1 MKIIHCADLHLGSK
15 IALGLDNISSERR
28 AEVRASLSNLVKY
41 AIANEIK
48 IILLSGDVFDS
59 DTPLKKDKDYFYSI
73 VRENKDIDFIYLK
86 GNHDINT
93 INDDNL
99 SNLKT
104 FNNSWMSYRFG
115 RVVIS
120 GIELNKNNITSFY
133 STLNLNY
140 NDFNIVMLHGDINK
154 EIDLFKL
161 KNKGIDYLA
170 LGHIHSFYKNS
181 LDDRGIYAYSGCLI
195 GRGFDEDGE
204 KGFIVID
211 INDNNFNFKFV
222 PNTIKMIE
230 NIDVDISNLDSI
242 SLINNKIRDVLNNKN
257 KNNIYRIILKGDIH
271 YNLEINE
278 MDIKANLADYYFICI
293 KDVTKRKIDE
303 NKYLNEVSLRGEF
316 IRTVLN
322 DSTINEDDKK
332 EIVALGLRMLEGR
345 EVEL

>member
-15 IALGLDNISSERR
+15 IAAGLEGISSERR
-28 AEVRASLSNLVKY
+28 AEVRASLSNLVEY
-41 AIANEIK
+41 AIANEIR

-99 SNLKT
+99 PNLKI
-104 FNNSWMSYRFG
+104 FNNSWVSYRFG
-115 RVVIS
+115 NVVVS

-154 EIDLFKL
+154 EIDLTKL

-181 LDDRGIYAYSGCLI
+181 LDDRGIYAYPGCLI

-211 INDNNFNFKFV
+211 INDNNFNFEFV

-242 SLINNKIRDVLNNKN
+242 SLINNKIRESLDNKN
-257 KNNIYRIILKGDIH
+257 KNNIYRIILKGDIP

-278 MDIKANLADYYFICI
+278 MDIKANFADYFFICI
-293 KDVTKRKIDE
+293 KDITKRKIDE
-303 NKYLNEVSLRGEF
+303 NKYLNEISLRGEF
-316 IRTVLN
+316 IRGVLN
-322 DSTINEDDKK
+322 DSTITDDDKK
-332 EIVALGLRMLEGR
+332 EIIALGLRMLEGR

>member
-15 IALGLDNISSERR
+15 IASGLDNISSVRR
-28 AEVRASLSNLVKY
+28 AEVRVSLSNLVEY

-59 DTPLKKDKDYFYSI
+59 DNPLKKDKDYFYSI

-115 RVVIS
+115 KVVIS

-133 STLNLNY
+133 STLNLHY
-140 NDFNIVMLHGDINK
+140 NDFNIVMLHCDINK
-154 EIDLFKL
+154 EIDLTKL
-161 KNKGIDYLA
+161 KNKDIDYLA

-181 LDDRGIYAYSGCLI
+181 LDDRGIYAYPGCLI

-211 INDNNFNFKFV
+211 INDNNFNFKFI
-222 PNTIKMIE
+222 PNTIRIIE
-230 NIDVDISNLDSI
+230 NINVDISNLDSI

-257 KNNIYRIILKGDIH
+257 KNNIYRIILKGDIP

-303 NKYLNEVSLRGEF
+303 KKYLNEVSLRGEF

-322 DSTINEDDKK
+322 DSAINEDDKK
-332 EIVALGLRMLEGR
+332 EIIALGLRMLEGR

>member
-15 IALGLDNISSERR
+15 IASGLDNISSERR
-28 AEVRASLSNLVKY
+28 AEVRASLSNLVEY

-59 DTPLKKDKDYFYSI
+59 DNPLKKDKDYFYSI

-99 SNLKT
+99 PNLKI
-104 FNNSWMSYRFG
+104 FNNSWVSYRFG
-115 RVVIS
+115 KVVVS

-133 STLNLNY
+133 STLNLHY

-154 EIDLFKL
+154 EIDLTKL

-181 LDDRGIYAYSGCLI
+181 LDDRGIYAYPGCLI

>member
-15 IALGLDNISSERR
+15 IASGLDNISSARR
-28 AEVRASLSNLVKY
+28 AEVRASLSNLVEY

-99 SNLKT
+99 PNLKT
-104 FNNSWMSYRFG
+104 FNNSWLSYRFG

-120 GIELNKNNITSFY
+120 GIELNKNNIASFY

-154 EIDLFKL
+154 EIDLSKL
-161 KNKGIDYLA
+161 NDKGIDYLA
-170 LGHIHSFYKNS
+170 LGHIHSFYKNK
-181 LDDRGIYAYSGCLI
+181 LDDRGIYAYPGCLI

-211 INDNNFNFKFV
+211 INDNNFNTKFI
-222 PNTIKMIE
+222 PNTIRIIE

-257 KNNIYRIILKGDIH
+257 KNNIYRIILKGDIP

-303 NKYLNEVSLRGEF
+303 KKYLNEVSLRGEF

-322 DSTINEDDKK
+322 DSAINEDDKK
-332 EIVALGLRMLEGR
+332 EIIALGLRMLEGR

>member
-15 IALGLDNISSERR
+15 IAAGLDGISSERR
-28 AEVRASLSNLVKY
+28 AEVRASLSNLVEY
-41 AIANEIK
+41 AIANEIR

-99 SNLKT
+99 PNLKI
-104 FNNSWMSYRFG
+104 FNNSWVSYRFG
-115 RVVIS
+115 NVVVS

-154 EIDLFKL
+154 EIDLTKL

-181 LDDRGIYAYSGCLI
+181 LDDRCIYAYPGCLI

-211 INDNNFNFKFV
+211 INDNNFNFEFV

-242 SLINNKIRDVLNNKN
+242 SLINNKIRESLDNKN
-257 KNNIYRIILKGDIH
+257 KNNIYRIILKGDIP

-278 MDIKANLADYYFICI
+278 MDIKANFADYFFICI
-293 KDVTKRKIDE
+293 KDITKRKIDE
-303 NKYLNEVSLRGEF
+303 NKYLNEISLRGEF
-316 IRTVLN
+316 IRGVLN
-322 DSTINEDDKK
+322 DSTITDDDKK
-332 EIVALGLRMLEGR
+332 EIIALGLRMLEGR

>member
-15 IALGLDNISSERR
+15 IASGLDNISSVRR
-28 AEVRASLSNLVKY
+28 AEVRVSLSNLVEY

-59 DTPLKKDKDYFYSI
+59 DNPLKKDKDYFYSI

-115 RVVIS
+115 KVVIS

-133 STLNLNY
+133 STLNLHY

-154 EIDLFKL
+154 EIDLTKL
-161 KNKGIDYLA
+161 KNKDIDYLA

-181 LDDRGIYAYSGCLI
+181 LDDRGIYAYPGCLI

-211 INDNNFNFKFV
+211 INDNNFNFKFI
-222 PNTIKMIE
+222 PNTIRIIE
-230 NIDVDISNLDSI
+230 NINVDISNLDSI

-257 KNNIYRIILKGDIH
+257 KNNIYRIILKGDIP

-303 NKYLNEVSLRGEF
+303 KKYLNEVSLRGEF

-322 DSTINEDDKK
+322 DSAINEDDKK
-332 EIVALGLRMLEGR
+332 EIIALGLRMLEGR

>member
-15 IALGLDNISSERR
+15 IAAGLEGISSERR
-28 AEVRASLSNLVKY
+28 AEVRASLSNLVEY
-41 AIANEIK
+41 AIANEIR

-99 SNLKT
+99 PNLKI
-104 FNNSWMSYRFG
+104 FNNSWVSYSFG
-115 RVVIS
+115 NVVVS

-154 EIDLFKL
+154 EIDLTKL

-181 LDDRGIYAYSGCLI
+181 LDDRGIYAYPGCLI

-211 INDNNFNFKFV
+211 INDNNFNFEFV

-242 SLINNKIRDVLNNKN
+242 SLINNKIRESLDNKN
-257 KNNIYRIILKGDIH
+257 KNNIYRIILKGDIP

-278 MDIKANLADYYFICI
+278 MDIKANFADYFFICI
-293 KDVTKRKIDE
+293 KDITKRKIDE
-303 NKYLNEVSLRGEF
+303 NKYLNEISLRGEF
-316 IRTVLN
+316 IRGVLN
-322 DSTINEDDKK
+322 DSTITDDDKK
-332 EIVALGLRMLEGR
+332 EIIALGLRMLEGR

>member
-15 IALGLDNISSERR
+15 IASGLDNISSVRR
-28 AEVRASLSNLVKY
+28 AEVRASLSNLVEY

-99 SNLKT
+99 PNLKT
-104 FNNSWMSYRFG
+104 FNNSWLSYRFG

-154 EIDLFKL
+154 EIDLSKL
-161 KNKGIDYLA
+161 NDKGIDYLA
-170 LGHIHSFYKNS
+170 LGHIHSFYKNN
-181 LDDRGIYAYSGCLI
+181 LDDRGIYAYPGCLI

-211 INDNNFNFKFV
+211 INDNNFNTKFI
-222 PNTIKMIE
+222 PNTIRIIE

-257 KNNIYRIILKGDIH
+257 KNNIYRIILKGDIP

-278 MDIKANLADYYFICI
+278 MDIKVNLADYYFICI

-303 NKYLNEVSLRGEF
+303 KKYLNEVSLRGEF

-322 DSTINEDDKK
+322 DSAINEDDKK
-332 EIVALGLRMLEGR
+332 EIIALGLRMLEGR